1 MAGTISESQRERCA
15 ANQSRSLCSARSRR
29 KARPPCGNPSNAIGW
44 FSARAIAQQ
53 VEVILLAARLLRL
66 LDRDPADDAVL
77 VDDERASFG
86 VPGLAE
92 EDAVLLRHVPLGVEI
107 GEQRR
112 AQSLVALERAQA
124 PPVVHGYAD
133 HRRVLSLVLHPAGPD
148 LFQLLRTD
156 GREGGG
162 EEDDDDVAAA
172 KAGKAGGLALLVEQ
186 LEIRGDVADLKH
198 GSLPWMRASF
208 AGFGR
213 ARKCAA
219 VGRAALLQFTTPS
232 AVLVAWAG
240 RRIFACEAVERLLAS
255 GLPRQPRSRNFP
267 VGGTSMPSDAKTL
280 LRIGYGL
287 VPIVAGADKFTN
299 LLVDW
304 DRYLSPKVER
314 RLPVDG
320 RTFMRLVG
328 VVEIAAGLLVL
339 RRPRVGGAVVS
350 AWLAAIAGNLLSMG
364 KYLDIAA
371 RDALLA
377 VGAAALA
384 MMPESSQA
392 TQKPRIPAR
401 RMRMDPVGTIPR
413 SVH

>member
-1 MAGTISESQRERCA
+1 
-15 ANQSRSLCSARSRR
+15 
-29 KARPPCGNPSNAIGW
+29 
-44 FSARAIAQQ
+44 
-53 VEVILLAARLLRL
+53 
-66 LDRDPADDAVL
+66 
-77 VDDERASFG
+77 
-86 VPGLAE
+86 
-92 EDAVLLRHVPLGVEI
+92 
-107 GEQRR
+107 
-112 AQSLVALERAQA
+112 
-124 PPVVHGYAD
+124 
-133 HRRVLSLVLHPAGPD
+133 
-148 LFQLLRTD
+148 
-156 GREGGG
+156 
-162 EEDDDDVAAA
+162 
-172 KAGKAGGLALLVEQ
+172 
-186 LEIRGDVADLKH
+186 
-198 GSLPWMRASF
+198 
-208 AGFGR
+208 
-213 ARKCAA
+213 
-219 VGRAALLQFTTPS
+219 
-232 AVLVAWAG
+232 
-240 RRIFACEAVERLLAS
+240 
-255 GLPRQPRSRNFP
+255 
-267 VGGTSMPSDAKTL
+267 MPSDAKTL

-350 AWLAAIAGNLLSMG
+350 AWLAAITGNLLSMG